1 MRWGR
6 RGDRSAREAAGVRRG
21 ERVLASVSS
30 QTEVLVATDQA
41 LYLGA
46 ERHQWWEIER
56 ATWNP
61 PLLVVNDRTGRQQE
75 FTIDADSTLPAVV
88 HAQIDASVVAHHR
101 LDLGEGRW
109 VTAVAR
115 RGTDGV
121 VFWHLG
127 FEPGTDADD
136 PAVRLA
142 AADALAALR
151 ESLGV

>member
-6 RGDRSAREAAGVRRG
+6 GADRATRDAAGVGRG
-21 ERVLASVSS
+21 ERVLASVAS
-30 QTEVLVATDQA
+30 QTQALVATDQA
-41 LYLGA
+41 LYLGTD
-46 ERHQWWEIER
+46 RHPWWQIER

-61 PLLVVNDRTGRQQE
+61 PLLVVTDRTGQQQE
-75 FTIDADSTLPAVV
+75 FTIDADSALPAVV
-88 HAQIDASVVAHHR
+88 HAQIDASVVAQHR
-101 LDLGEGRW
+101 LDLGDDRW

-127 FEPGTDADD
+127 FEPGTDGDD

-142 AADALAALR
+142 AADALAVLR